1 MQPMAMLLKAIILM
15 ERKRFDEAIQILRDT
30 IVCNVNNFDLYHTL
44 VQAYLMQNKLHEVIF
59 PQMDFL
65 IREIFLKFFNLFSY

>member
-30 IVCNVNNFDLYHTL
+30 IICNVNNFDLYHTL
-44 VQAYLMQNKLHEVIF
+44 VQAYLCKINYM
-59 PQMDFL
+59 
-65 IREIFLKFFNLFSY
+65 R